1 MLRRASLAVVALLLI
16 AISASAQTSVTGAKG
31 YELYS
36 WKIKSHWYYT
46 LLPRSN
52 SSKTYEEITAR
63 ELVQRDTAGLT
74 SALKKLPRG
83 EEIFWMGDAPAGTE
97 LSSTKKALSLKH
109 PSRQRIKRIKAI
121 CDKLGIKLSL
131 A

>member
-1 MLRRASLAVVALLLI
+1 MFQRASLGVVALLLI
-16 AISASAQTSVTGAKG
+16 AISASAQTAMTGAKG

-36 WKIKSHWYYT
+36 WKIKSHWYYS
-46 LLPRSN
+46 LVPRSGI
-52 SSKTYEEITAR
+52 SKTYEEITAP

-83 EEIFWMGDAPAGTE
+83 EEVFWMGDAPTATV